1 MMPRGRVALFAL
13 ACGVTVAN
21 LYYAQPLL
29 PLISKDLGVP
39 EGRTAL
45 VVTAAQVGYLL
56 GLFFLVPLGDRLIRR
71 RLVPWVMAADAVC
84 LLAASVAPH
93 FTVLMVA
100 TVLVGLC
107 STSAMILVPFA
118 AHLADPDRKGP
129 GTGTIMSGLLL
140 GILLARVLSGVLAQL
155 TSWRTVYL
163 LAAAAMALLGLLLY
177 LRLPAEDPRP
187 AISYHELLI
196 SVARYFRA
204 EPLLRLRAAYGG
216 LVFATFSVIW
226 TSLAFL
232 LAGDPYNYSEG
243 VIGLFGLFGVA
254 GALAATLSGHLAD
267 RGWERRVTGGCLALL
282 VVSVALMGLGA
293 HHLAP
298 LIIGL
303 VLADLAI
310 QSVHIQNQQL
320 IFGIDPPAR
329 SRINTGY
336 MVTYFFGGAIGS
348 ATAGAAWQFDQ
359 WAGVI
364 TLGLMYAGAALL
376 LWIATAVRPGV
387 SRPGVSHPGTPMSP
401 STTAER

>member
-56 GLFFLVPLGDRLIRR
+56 GLFFLVPLGDRLVRR

-84 LLAASVAPH
+84 LLAASIAPD
-93 FTVLMVA
+93 FSVLMVA
-100 TVLVGLC
+100 TVLIGLC

-118 AHLADPDRKGP
+118 AHLADPERKGRV
-129 GTGTIMSGLLL
+129 TGIIMSGLLL
-140 GILLARVLSGVLAQL
+140 GILLARMLSGVLAQL
-155 TSWRTVYL
+155 TNWRTVYL
-163 LAAAAMALLGLLLY
+163 VAAGAMVLLGLLLY
-177 LRLPAEDPRP
+177 LRLPNEEPRP
-187 AISYHELLI
+187 VIRYHDLLI
-196 SVARYFRA
+196 SVAHYFGS

-232 LAGDPYNYSEG
+232 LAHDPYNYSAG
-243 VIGLFGLFGVA
+243 IIGLFGLFGLA

-267 RGWERRVTGGCLALL
+267 RGWERQVTGGCLALL
-282 VVSVALMGLGA
+282 VISVALMGLGA

-320 IFGIDPPAR
+320 IFGIDPPGR

-348 ATAGAAWQFDQ
+348 ATAGLAWEFAQ
-359 WAGVI
+359 WEGVI
-364 TLGLMYAGAALL
+364 TLGLFYAGAALL
-376 LWIATAVRPGV
+376 LWIATAIR
-387 SRPGVSHPGTPMSP
+387 
-401 STTAER
+401 TA

>member
-1 MMPRGRVALFAL
+1 
-13 ACGVTVAN
+13 
-21 LYYAQPLL
+21 
-29 PLISKDLGVP
+29 
-39 EGRTAL
+39 
-45 VVTAAQVGYLL
+45 
-56 GLFFLVPLGDRLIRR
+56 
-71 RLVPWVMAADAVC
+71 
-84 LLAASVAPH
+84 
-93 FTVLMVA
+93 
-100 TVLVGLC
+100 
-107 STSAMILVPFA
+107 
-118 AHLADPDRKGP
+118 
-129 GTGTIMSGLLL
+129 
-140 GILLARVLSGVLAQL
+140 
-155 TSWRTVYL
+155 
-163 LAAAAMALLGLLLY
+163 MALRGLLLY
-177 LRLPAEDPRP
+177 PRRPAEDPRP